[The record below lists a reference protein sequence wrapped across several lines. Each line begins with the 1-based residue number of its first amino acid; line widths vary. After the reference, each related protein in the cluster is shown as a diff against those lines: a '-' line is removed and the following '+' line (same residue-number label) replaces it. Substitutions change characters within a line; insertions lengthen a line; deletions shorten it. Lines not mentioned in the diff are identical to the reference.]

1 MEGGYAVGPAR
12 EARIL
17 RWCCRSHWRENTT
30 PQRSQSRLESVPPIA
45 SEGGR
50 RSRPVAR
57 FKLPFSAKK
66 LESHDSQ
73 RVSTVAA
80 SEVVAVGTLAC
91 WIARWVGSVP
101 TMIGG
106 ERSRSPSVSPTT
118 SSSAPTTESHGA
130 SHGQA
135 SGRHS
140 RSVTASPLPG
150 QRRRTR
156 RRSGRSDRRSTSGE
170 TTLAADQRE
179 EIEEIFS
186 G

>member
-1 MEGGYAVGPAR
+1 VEWRAGTRSGRLGRPGFFGGAVAVTGAR
-12 EARIL
+12 TRRHRGLKVDWRASR
-17 RWCCRSHWRENTT
+17 RS
-30 PQRSQSRLESVPPIA
+30 PPR
-45 SEGGR
+45 GG
-50 RSRPVAR
+50 SRPVAR

-101 TMIGG
+101 TMIGS

-130 SHGQA
+130 SHSQA

-170 TTLAADQRE
+170 TTLAADRRE